1 MVDAFATYEDLGLL
15 LNREFTTEE
24 QPWITG
30 LLESASTYLRSVAD
44 GNQIYPQD
52 SATYTDYP
60 DGGRCDLPQQPTIS
74 VDSVQRDSADID
86 YTYRPGYIMVDGDL
100 PVDITFTYGYET
112 PPAELTRLACVL
124 VSAALLPLEQSL
136 GLTAGGLSSVA
147 IDDFKMAWADAGS
160 ASGMVLPPIQEA
172 AVRRQ
177 YGKGDAGVVTTR

>member
-1 MVDAFATYEDLGLL
+1 MVDAFATYQDLELL
-15 LNREFTTEE
+15 LNRTFTAPE

-44 GNQIYPQD
+44 GYQIYPQE

-60 DGGRCDLPQQPTIS
+60 DGGRCDLPQLPVVT
-74 VDSVQRDSADID
+74 VDSVQRDSADVD
-86 YTYRPGYIMVDGDL
+86 YSYRPGYITVDCDEA
-100 PVDITFTYGYET
+100 VDITFTYGYEEA
-112 PPAELTRLACVL
+112 PAELTRLACVL
-124 VSAALLPLEQSL
+124 VSSALLTLEAQV

-147 IDDFKMAWADAGS
+147 LDDFKLAWADAGA

-177 YGKGDAGVVTTR
+177 FGKGDATVVTTR